1 MKLYGEISK
10 TEELSDGTIKVY
22 GYASSESVDGDG
34 EIITAKAMRA
44 ALPDYLKF
52 GAVREMHQPIAAGT
66 AIEAS
71 VEDDG
76 RTWFGAHI
84 VDASAVKKVQLG
96 VYKGFSIGGRVE
108 GRDKINKNMIT
119 ELRLIEIS
127 LVDRPCNPDAVFE
140 MFKAEGIEQV
150 EVVIE
155 EVVKT
160 EEIVKTEETTTLDVT
175 VSQDEVEATEKLAD
189 MLNKGEVSAAKLVEF
204 ATKAEPVLDIEKGM
218 WAISSLACILDNI
231 SCAAESAEIEAQ
243 YEGDNSPIPNSL
255 KAWLATGVDIF
266 IAMAKEETDEMM
278 ASFTSNE
285 PTIEDMVM
293 LSEQIKDLEK
303 ASNFGDVLKA
313 AAVLMTEEEI
323 EEIKKTS
330 SVASFKDDLIA
341 KAGSRHSSKD
351 FEKIQKAH
359 DHLADLGAKCMKS
372 DDMGDDSKKLAKSEE
387 IEHITTLEKTIAD
400 LSKRLEEVEKQP
412 APTLRPSLRVISK
425 GEDTDAS
432 LTKESKPMIEVIFN
446 QDGSVNEAATVIK
459 ASQIFGGKPLGR

>member
-66 AIEAS
+66 AIEAN

-84 VDASAVKKVQLG
+84 VDASAVKKVQTG

-140 MFKAEGIEQV
+140 MFKADGIEQV
-150 EVVIE
+150 EVAIE
-155 EVVKT
+155 EVIKA
-160 EEIVKTEETTTLDVT
+160 EEITTLDVT

-204 ATKAEPVLDIEKGM
+204 ATKAEPVLDIKKGM
-218 WAISSLACILDNI
+218 YAISSLACILDCI
-231 SCAAESAEIEAQ
+231 KDQAESAEIEAQ
-243 YEGDNSPIPNSL
+243 YEGDNSPLPNSL
-255 KAWLATGVDIF
+255 KAWLAIGVDIF

-278 ASFTSNE
+278 SSFASNE
-285 PTIEDMVM
+285 PTVEQMVM
-293 LSEQIKDLEK
+293 LSAQIKDLEK
-303 ASNFGDVLKA
+303 ASSFGDVLKA
-313 AAVLMTEEEI
+313 AAVILTDEEI

-330 SVASFKDDLIA
+330 SVTSFKEDLIS

-359 DHLADLGAKCMKS
+359 DHLADLGAKCMKA

-412 APTLRPSLRVISK
+412 APILRPSLRVISK
-425 GEDTDAS
+425 GEDTDAP
-432 LTKESKPMIEVIFN
+432 LTNESKPMIEVIFN